1 MIKKEVKQRLRRK
14 AQVATEY
21 LVIVAFIV
29 VILVPVT
36 IIYIKYTGSTQ
47 DVVGGAKT
55 SYIAKEISKAANEV
69 YSYGIDSQKK
79 ISVSFPENVQSV
91 SFLGNELVF
100 TIIDSKGGVSDI
112 VEVADVNFKSTTLP
126 VTSGQ
131 KEIIVKAVNDNG
143 KVAVLVLVACSGTGS
158 QQSTDGNMCMA
169 ICNDPNPPCT
179 LLCSNSAWRCS
190 STT

>member
-1 MIKKEVKQRLRRK
+1 MVTSIKMKG
-14 AQVATEY
+14 QVATEY

-91 SFLGNELVF
+91 SFSGNELLF
-100 TIIDSKGGVSDI
+100 TIIDSKGGVSEV

-131 KEIIVKAVNDNG
+131 KDLIVKAVNDNG
-143 KVAVLVLVACSGTGS
+143 KVAVLVVVACSNDAS
-158 QQSTDGNMCMA
+158 QCSNDANNCKA
-169 ICNDPNPPCT
+169 ICNDNTPPCRLT
-179 LLCSNSAWRCS
+179 CVNSAWTCGGS
-190 STT
+190 SCTP